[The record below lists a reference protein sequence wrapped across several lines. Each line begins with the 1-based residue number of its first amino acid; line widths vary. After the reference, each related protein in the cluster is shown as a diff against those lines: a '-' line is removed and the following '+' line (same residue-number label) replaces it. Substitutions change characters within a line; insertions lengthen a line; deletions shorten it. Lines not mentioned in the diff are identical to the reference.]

1 MMQIKKDIPL
11 KVYHEE
17 NEHYSATG
25 LKHALRSL
33 KEMRYYLDGELKE
46 KRGKFLDF
54 GNAFET
60 KLLEPDEFKNNVAV
74 FPAEKIKFDIR
85 EIRPE
90 LKVVGNSKEFKSAKE
105 SFYAENAEKYII
117 EDYSTEGLST
127 LEDMEKSCREN
138 PIISKLL
145 SQVEKQVS
153 IFWTDEKTGV
163 KLKTRPDVSRS
174 EKNVIVDVKT
184 TRDASPRMFSKQIN
198 DLNYWLQAC
207 LQIEGCL
214 KSGYMEK
221 IDGYFWLAVEKEA
234 PFNAVIYEF
243 DKDDIERKMIKV
255 LMLLDRIA
263 ESEKSGVWPGYES
276 EAKNNFGI
284 LKAKIW

>member
-1 MMQIKKDIPL
+1 MTQIIKDMPL
-11 KVYHEE
+11 KAYHEE
-17 NEHYSATG
+17 SEHYSATG

-33 KEMRYYLDGELKE
+33 KEMRYYLDGKLEE

-74 FPAEKIKFDIR
+74 FPAEKLKYDIQ
-85 EIRPE
+85 EMRPE
-90 LKVVGNSKEFKSAKE
+90 LKVVASSKEFKSVKDA
-105 SFYAENAEKYII
+105 FYAENSEKYII
-117 EDYSTEGLST
+117 EDYGMEGLKT
-127 LEDMEKSCREN
+127 LEEMEKSCREN
-138 PIISKLL
+138 PIISKLI

-163 KLKTRPDVSRS
+163 KLKTRPDTSRS

-234 PFNAVIYEF
+234 PFNAVLYEF
-243 DKDDIERKMIKV
+243 AKEDIERKMIEV
-255 LMLLDRIA
+255 RLILDKIA
-263 ESEKSGVWPGYES
+263 ESEKSGIWSGYES
-276 EAKNNFGI
+276 EASNNFGI